1 MNVSRYFSFFITFTQ
16 NYIIMKEK
24 KWGVIVKVLLV
35 EDEKLIRMFIV
46 EYFTQQGAYVVEA
59 SDGYEALSLIDETY
73 DIVLLDIMMPGIDG
87 YEVCKLIR
95 QKNNVPILF
104 ISALSEDENKL
115 KGYELGADDFISK
128 PFTPSLLYA
137 KCQALLK
144 RMNMQTHLLD
154 EGIIHV
160 DEDTHEVFV
169 DKQSISLSHKEY
181 MMLIFFMKNK
191 RKILSRDQLLDHIW
205 GYDYYGD
212 QRIVDTY
219 VKKLRKKLA
228 GASSY
233 IQTVV
238 KIGYIFD
245 PKR

>member
-1 MNVSRYFSFFITFTQ
+1 M
-16 NYIIMKEK
+16 
-24 KWGVIVKVLLV
+24 KVLLI

-46 EYFTQQGAYVVEA
+46 EYFDKQKASVVEA
-59 SDGYEALSLIDETY
+59 SDGYEGLSLLDDSF

-95 QKNNVPILF
+95 QKSDVPILF
-104 ISALSEDENKL
+104 ISALSEDNNKL
-115 KGYELGADDFISK
+115 KGYDLGADDFISK

-137 KCQALLK
+137 KCKALLK
-144 RMNMQTHLLD
+144 RVNKENRSLD
-154 EGIIHV
+154 VGIIHI
-160 DEDTHEVFV
+160 DEYTHEVYIR
-169 DKQSISLSHKEY
+169 DELIQLSNKEY
-181 MMLIFFMKNK
+181 LLLIYFIENR

-219 VKKLRKKLA
+219 VKKLRKKLLDA
-228 GASSY
+228 APY

-238 KIGYIFD
+238 KIGYMFD
-245 PKR
+245 LKEL